1 MVDVIDLSA
10 EAREEFGKGAA
21 RRIRRADKVPAVL
34 YANGH
39 EPVHVT
45 LQGHESMLALRQ
57 ANALLNVKLP
67 DGTEQLALP
76 KQVVRHPVSG
86 NLVHVDLLMVFR
98 GERVSVQ
105 VPVVIIGEAVPDALV
120 NTERNEITLNAEA
133 TNIPSRVE
141 VSIEGLQVG
150 SQIMVGDIALPEGA
164 ELDDDPE
171 ALVVSINAAASVEDM
186 LETGEEAEEVVEE
199 PEAAEGE
206 SEE

>member
-105 VPVVIIGEAVPDALV
+105 VPVVITGEAVPDALV